1 MILEEPLPTDVYTAI
16 NNRRAIREYTTE
28 PIAQEVLDRVVSAAL
43 EAPSAFNLQ
52 LRDVVVVRDPEVKQA
67 LTDSSQQP
75 QFAAADTVLVFVAR
89 AEAVPDD
96 AAEILPA
103 DYLASVEK
111 IKAAASPA
119 ALRENALKD
128 AMLAAGFALVAAS
141 AEGLATSPTTGWD
154 EEKGDHRPG
163 RPRGSCHWFGC
174 SDGTPGSNRQAPGA
188 SGFTSCG
195 GALQLARDPARSAP
209 RLAALP

>member
-1 MILEEPLPTDVYTAI
+1 MILEEPLSTDVYTAI

-89 AEAVPDD
+89 AEAVTDD

-103 DYLASVEK
+103 DYLARVEK

-154 EEKGDHRPG
+154 EEKVKEIIGLGGREDRAIGLVVAMGHPAATAKHPG
-163 RPRGSCHWFGC
+163 R
-174 SDGTPGSNRQAPGA
+174 QA
-188 SGFTSCG
+188 SRRVEERYS
-195 GALQLARDPARSAP
+195 
-209 RLAALP
+209 

>member
-1 MILEEPLPTDVYTAI
+1 MNLEEPLSTDVYTAI

-28 PIAQEVLDRVVSAAL
+28 PIAQEVLDRVVNAAL

-52 LRDVVVVRDPEVKQA
+52 LRDVVVVRDPEIKQA

-89 AEAVPDD
+89 VEAVPDD

-103 DYLASVEK
+103 DYLARVEK

-154 EEKGDHRPG
+154 EEKVKEIIGLGGREDRAIGLVVAMGHPAATAKHPG
-163 RPRGSCHWFGC
+163 R
-174 SDGTPGSNRQAPGA
+174 QA
-188 SGFTSCG
+188 SRRVEEHYS
-195 GALQLARDPARSAP
+195 
-209 RLAALP
+209 

>member
-1 MILEEPLPTDVYTAI
+1 MILEEPLSTDVYTAI

-89 AEAVPDD
+89 AETVPDD

-103 DYLASVEK
+103 DYLARVEE

-154 EEKGDHRPG
+154 EEKVKEIIGLGGREDRAIGLVVAMGHPAATAKHPG
-163 RPRGSCHWFGC
+163 R
-174 SDGTPGSNRQAPGA
+174 QA
-188 SGFTSCG
+188 SRRVEERYS
-195 GALQLARDPARSAP
+195 
-209 RLAALP
+209 

>member
-1 MILEEPLPTDVYTAI
+1 MILEEPLSTDVYTAI

-89 AEAVPDD
+89 TEAVPDD

-103 DYLASVEK
+103 DYLARVEK

-154 EEKGDHRPG
+154 EEKVKEIIGLGGREDRAIGLVVAMGHPAATAKHPG
-163 RPRGSCHWFGC
+163 R
-174 SDGTPGSNRQAPGA
+174 QA
-188 SGFTSCG
+188 SRRVEERYS
-195 GALQLARDPARSAP
+195 
-209 RLAALP
+209 

>member
-1 MILEEPLPTDVYTAI
+1 MILEEPLSTDVYTAI

-89 AEAVPDD
+89 AETVPDD

-103 DYLASVEK
+103 DYLARVEK

-154 EEKGDHRPG
+154 EEKVKEIIGLGGREDRAIGLVVAMGHPAATAKHPG
-163 RPRGSCHWFGC
+163 R
-174 SDGTPGSNRQAPGA
+174 QA
-188 SGFTSCG
+188 SRRVEERYS
-195 GALQLARDPARSAP
+195 
-209 RLAALP
+209 

>member
-1 MILEEPLPTDVYTAI
+1 MKGHNPMILEEPLSTDVYTAI

-103 DYLASVEK
+103 DYLERVEE

-119 ALRENALKD
+119 ALREIALKD

-154 EEKGDHRPG
+154 EEKVKEIIGLGGREDRAIGLVVAMGHPAATAKHPG
-163 RPRGSCHWFGC
+163 R
-174 SDGTPGSNRQAPGA
+174 QA
-188 SGFTSCG
+188 SRRVEERYS
-195 GALQLARDPARSAP
+195 
-209 RLAALP
+209 

>member
-1 MILEEPLPTDVYTAI
+1 MSTDVYTAI

-28 PIAQEVLDRVVSAAL
+28 PIAQEVLDRVVNAAL

-52 LRDVVVVRDPEVKQA
+52 LRDVVVVRDPEIKQA

-89 AEAVPDD
+89 VEAVPDD

-103 DYLASVEK
+103 DYLARVEK

-154 EEKGDHRPG
+154 EEKVKEIIGLGGREDRAIGLVVAMGHPAATAKHPG
-163 RPRGSCHWFGC
+163 R
-174 SDGTPGSNRQAPGA
+174 QA
-188 SGFTSCG
+188 SRRVEEHYS
-195 GALQLARDPARSAP
+195 
-209 RLAALP
+209 